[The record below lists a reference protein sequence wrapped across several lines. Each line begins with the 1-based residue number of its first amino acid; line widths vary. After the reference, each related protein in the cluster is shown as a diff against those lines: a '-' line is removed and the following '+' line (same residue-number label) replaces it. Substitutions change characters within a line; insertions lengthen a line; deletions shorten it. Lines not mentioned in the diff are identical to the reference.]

1 MSKQEHSGHR
11 PLLAR
16 ATAFA
21 LVAAIV
27 IAGPAAAA
35 DARARSDAR
44 TPAEKGSI
52 VPVDARGNWMREYV
66 QLRVAAQNLRAGGE
80 LPAGEGRDGVRQP
93 RIVGGTLAGATDHPF
108 QVGLMNKGVAD
119 DFQSQ
124 FCGGTLIR
132 PNVVVTAAHCSDFVT
147 AGEVQVLTGSR
158 ELNGTGTR
166 HDVTRIAIPPRWNDD
181 TFDFDVAVWILSTP
195 ANGIPLATLP
205 AVDPPAGVDL
215 LITGWGKLAETG
227 TYPTSLYKATVPMVS
242 RSNCNDANSY
252 SGDITLRMVCAG
264 FDAGGVDT
272 CQGDSGGPLARG
284 SQLIGIT
291 SFGDGCARPNKPG
304 VYTRV
309 STFLVRSFIVTAAG
323 L

>member
-1 MSKQEHSGHR
+1 MNKHDFSR
-11 PLLAR
+11 CR
-16 ATAFA
+16 AY
-21 LVAAIV
+21 LVAAGLAAATV
-27 IAGPAAAA
+27 AGPAVAAEARAKA
-35 DARARSDAR
+35 DAGAPVAKA
-44 TPAEKGSI
+44 PA

-66 QLRVAAQNLRAGGE
+66 QLRVAEQNLRTGDA
-80 LPAGEGRDGVRQP
+80 LPSGQTDDEVRQP
-93 RIVGGTLAGATDHPF
+93 RIVGGTLAGATDNPF
-108 QVGLMNKGVAD
+108 QVGLMNKDVAD

-166 HDVTRIAIPPRWNDD
+166 HDVTRIAIPSRWNED

-205 AVDPPAGVDL
+205 AADPPTGTDM
-215 LITGWGKLAETG
+215 LITGWGTLTQGG

-284 SQLIGIT
+284 NQLIGIT

-309 STFLVRSFIVTAAG
+309 STFLIRNFITTAAG

>member
-1 MSKQEHSGHR
+1 MKQQDCAGHR
-11 PLLAR
+11 PRMGRTTALAVVLGL
-16 ATAFA
+16 AMLGSAN
-21 LVAAIV
+21 AADRSERKGSRTE
-27 IAGPAAAA
+27 AAQPAAKQAGA
-35 DARARSDAR
+35 S
-44 TPAEKGSI
+44 
-52 VPVDARGNWMREYV
+52 GNWMREYV
-66 QLRVAAQNLRAGGE
+66 QLRVDEQNLRVSDGE
-80 LPAGEGRDGVRQP
+80 IAPRSERVQP
-93 RIVGGTLAGATDHPF
+93 RIVGGTLAGAADNPF
-108 QVGLMNKGVAD
+108 QVGLMNKAVAD

-158 ELNGTGTR
+158 NLDGTGTR
-166 HDVTRIAIPPRWNDD
+166 HDVTRIAIPARWNED

-195 ANGIPLATLP
+195 ANGIQLASVP
-205 AVDPPAGVDL
+205 AADPSAGTDL
-215 LITGWGKLAETG
+215 LITGWGTLTEG
-227 TYPTSLYKATVPMVS
+227 GSYPTSLYKATVPMVS

-252 SGDITLRMVCAG
+252 GGDITLRMVCAG

-272 CQGDSGGPLARG
+272 CQGDSGGPLTRG
-284 SQLIGIT
+284 NQLIGIT

-309 STFLVRSFIVTAAG
+309 STYLVRNFILTAAG